1 MIRKNPFER
10 RFNTAGARIM
20 MTNKLPSDFFLPSRE
35 KDGRES
41 SLCSY
46 RHEDMEKHSYISLN
60 KDKDPLLFT
69 FHKSSSTDKIKV
81 RRYELPEKLL
91 LKNNSSSKLET
102 TKLPPVSLAISKENA
117 EVFWGKEMKG
127 TK

>member
-20 MTNKLPSDFFLPSRE
+20 MSSKLPSDFFLPSRE

-46 RHEDMEKHSYISLN
+46 RHEDMEKHCCISLN
-60 KDKDPLLFT
+60 KGKDPLLFT
-69 FHKSSSTDKIKV
+69 FHKSSSTDKIKL
-81 RRYELPEKLL
+81 RHHELPESLL
-91 LKNNSSSKLET
+91 LINKISGKLSTT
-102 TKLPPVSLAISKENA
+102 TKLPPVSLTVSK
-117 EVFWGKEMKG
+117 
-127 TK
+127 